1 MKALIVFLLIAVP
14 ALPGFAAEGG
24 LGGSPAQPMDTIQR
38 TGSAFNV
45 TLKAAEDSALS
56 SSNQY
61 KSAKL
66 SAEAARAAADAS
78 GTLLYPRL
86 SLEGN
91 LKYADIIP
99 TIAMPA
105 ALGGPKALGDNWNYS
120 IGPSAYWTLDGGIL
134 RAGREAAR
142 KAASARSAEAENA
155 RRQVLLGA
163 RTAYFGLQ
171 LALERVYLIG
181 EDLQLSLSQ
190 LKDIELGVKAGSR
203 SHLDG
208 IRSRQEVTARRR
220 DLLRARAELSDLL
233 RDFSF
238 ITGLPLPSGKGL
250 PLDARLADRD
260 YAADARMLVRAEPY
274 EEILRRFLPA
284 ADKAPGKALPAVTA
298 LSDSA
303 GAYRAAAGGYK
314 AERLPRITLSA
325 RSSIDYPNGP
335 NLYSFL
341 QNSAGLSLSLPLFE
355 SGRLAEREKE
365 SRLNAEAAD
374 AQRDEAAGAA
384 GRDFAKALDE
394 YNALMEE
401 QLLNIEAVD
410 DAQEAS
416 KLAYEAYKAG
426 GGTWLEVESANL
438 KALQA
443 KTTAASANAEILM
456 QLALMDSLSDQP

>member
-1 MKALIVFLLIAVP
+1 MKALIIFFLMAPAVP
-14 ALPGFAAEGG
+14 PVRAGEPSAPLLSSAAERG
-24 LGGSPAQPMDTIQR
+24 
-38 TGSAFNV
+38 AFNI
-45 TLKAAEDSALS
+45 TLKAAEDNALS
-56 SSNQY
+56 SSDQY
-61 KSAKL
+61 KSARL

-78 GTLLYPRL
+78 GSLLYPRL
-86 SLEGN
+86 GLEGS
-91 LKYADIIP
+91 LKYLETIP
-99 TIAMPA
+99 TIKLPA
-105 ALGGPKALGDNWNYS
+105 VLGGPKPLGDNWNYS
-120 IGPSAYWTLDGGIL
+120 MGPAAYWTLDGGTL
-134 RAGREAAR
+134 RAGRETAR
-142 KAASARSAEAENA
+142 KTASARSAEAENA
-155 RRQVLLGA
+155 RRQVLLKTRA
-163 RTAYFGLQ
+163 AYFGVQ

-181 EDLQLSLSQ
+181 ENLQLSLSQ

-203 SHLDG
+203 SRLDG

-220 DLLRARAELSDLL
+220 DLLRARAELSAML

-238 ITGLPLPSGKGL
+238 ITGLPLPPGKGL
-250 PLDARLADRD
+250 PLDARLAARD

-274 EEILRRFLPA
+274 EEILHRFLPA

-298 LSDSA
+298 FSDSA
-303 GAYRAAAGGYK
+303 AAYRAAAGGYK
-314 AERLPRITLSA
+314 AEKFPRLTFSA

-355 SGRLAEREKE
+355 SGSLAEREKE

-374 AQRDEAAGAA
+374 AKRDEAAVAA
-384 GRDFAKALDE
+384 DRDFDKALDE

-410 DAQEAS
+410 DAQDAS

-443 KTTAASANAEILM
+443 KTTAASANAGILM

>member
-1 MKALIVFLLIAVP
+1 MKAFRLGFKSRNFASKGVFVAGSILFLLAAGP
-14 ALPGFAAEGG
+14 ALPVCAGEF
-24 LGGSPAQPMDTIQR
+24 S
-38 TGSAFNV
+38 V
-45 TLKAAEDSALS
+45 TLKAAEDGALS
-56 SSNQY
+56 SSGRY
-61 KSAKL
+61 KSARL
-66 SAEAARAAADAS
+66 SAEAAHAAAGAS
-78 GTLLYPRL
+78 ASLLYPRL
-86 SLEGN
+86 ALEGN
-91 LKYADIIP
+91 LKYAESIP
-99 TIAMPA
+99 TIALPA
-105 ALGGPKALGDNWNYS
+105 VLGGPKALGDNWNYS

-134 RAGREAAR
+134 RAGRDAAR
-142 KAASARSAEAENA
+142 KTASARSAEAENA

-163 RTAYFGLQ
+163 RAAYFGLQ
-171 LALERVYLIG
+171 LALEKVYLIG

-203 SHLDG
+203 SRLDG

-220 DLLRARAELSDLL
+220 DLLRARVELSGTL

-238 ITGLPLPSGKGL
+238 ITGLPLPPGKGL
-250 PLDARLADRD
+250 PLDARLAARD
-260 YAADARMLVRAEPY
+260 YAANARMLVRAEPY
-274 EEILRRFLPA
+274 VEILPRFMSA
-284 ADKAPGKALPAVTA
+284 TDRAPGKALPGVTA

-314 AERLPRITLSA
+314 AERLPRLTFSA
-325 RSSIDYPNGP
+325 RSSIDYPNGS

-374 AQRDEAAGAA
+374 AKRDEASGEA
-384 GRDFAKALDE
+384 GRDFAKALEE

-443 KTTAASANAEILM
+443 KTTAASADAGMLM
-456 QLALMDSLSDQP
+456 KLALLDSLSD

>member
-1 MKALIVFLLIAVP
+1 MKIPMLFLLMTAP

-24 LGGSPAQPMDTIQR
+24 PGGGPAQPADAIQR
-38 TGSAFNV
+38 TSSVFSV

-61 KSAKL
+61 KSARL
-66 SAEAARAAADAS
+66 SAEAARASADAS
-78 GTLLYPRL
+78 ASLLYPRL
-86 SLEGN
+86 GLEGD
-91 LKYADIIP
+91 LKYLETIP
-99 TIAMPA
+99 AIALPA
-105 ALGGPKALGDNWNYS
+105 ASGGSKALGDNWNYS
-120 IGPSAYWTLDGGIL
+120 IGPSAYWTLDGGTL

-142 KAASARSAEAENA
+142 RTASARSAEAENA
-155 RRQVLLGA
+155 RRQVLLKA

-181 EDLQLSLSQ
+181 EDLQVSLSQ
-190 LKDIELGVKAGSR
+190 LKDIGLGVKAGSR
-203 SHLDG
+203 SRLDG
-208 IRSRQEVTARRR
+208 LRARQEVTARRR
-220 DLLRARAELSDLL
+220 DLLRARAELSAMLGDL
-233 RDFSF
+233 SF
-238 ITGLPLPSGKGL
+238 ITGLPLPPGKGL
-250 PLDARLADRD
+250 PLDARLAGKD
-260 YAADARMLVRAEPY
+260 YAAGAGLLVRAEPY
-274 EEILRRFLPA
+274 VEILPRFLSA
-284 ADKAPGKALPAVTA
+284 AGRAPGKALPSVTA

-314 AERLPRITLSA
+314 AEKLPRLTLSA

-355 SGRLAEREKE
+355 SGRLAERETE

-374 AQRDEAAGAA
+374 ARRDEAAGAA

-410 DAQEAS
+410 DAQDAS

-443 KTTAASANAEILM
+443 KTTAASVNAEILM
-456 QLALMDSLSDQP
+456 KLALLESLSD